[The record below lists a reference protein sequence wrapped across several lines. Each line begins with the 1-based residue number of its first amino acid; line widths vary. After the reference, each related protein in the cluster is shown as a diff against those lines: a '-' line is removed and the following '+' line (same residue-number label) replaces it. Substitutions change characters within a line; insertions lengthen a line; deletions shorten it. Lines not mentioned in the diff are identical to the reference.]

1 MKFMGNEKNSLK
13 KELKSIW
20 IYTESIENK
29 LAKKRIDHLL
39 DWYIRK
45 ANFYKNLFYVLS
57 FSLIVINSLIPVL
70 INTQI
75 MNKDLII
82 SSISCIATIIT
93 SSLTLFTMKDTW
105 FRYRDSVESMKSE
118 CIKFTHK
125 IGVYKDGDESII
137 VKNIEQIVKNERGL
151 WKETKFNDDEN

>member
-1 MKFMGNEKNSLK
+1 M
-13 KELKSIW
+13 
-20 IYTESIENK
+20 
-29 LAKKRIDHLL
+29 
-39 DWYIRK
+39 
-45 ANFYKNLFYVLS
+45 LS

-75 MNKDLII
+75 TNKDLII

>member
-1 MKFMGNEKNSLK
+1 MKNERNSLN

-20 IYTESIENK
+20 IYTESIDNK
-29 LAKKRIDHLL
+29 LAKNRINHLL

-45 ANFYKNLFYVLS
+45 ANFYKNIFYMLS
-57 FSLIVINSLIPVL
+57 FSLIVINALIPVL

-75 MNKDLII
+75 KNKDLII
-82 SSISCIATIIT
+82 SGISCIATIIT

-105 FRYRDSVESMKSE
+105 FRYRDNVESMKSE
-118 CIKFTHK
+118 CIKFANK
-125 IGVYKDGDESII
+125 IGVYKDGNESII
-137 VKNIEQIVKNERGL
+137 VEKIEEIVKNERGL

>member
-1 MKFMGNEKNSLK
+1 MKFMGNEKNSLN

-29 LAKKRIDHLL
+29 LAKKTIDHLL

-75 MNKDLII
+75 TNKDLII

>member
-1 MKFMGNEKNSLK
+1 MKFMGNEKNSLN

-75 MNKDLII
+75 TNKDFII

>member
-1 MKFMGNEKNSLK
+1 MKFMGNEKNSLN

-75 MNKDLII
+75 TNKDLII